1 MITGSLTINSWRHPM
16 AWYTCRVNGVGPAA
30 DGTETPDGTV
40 YINVT
45 DTASPPGFQ
54 GGQWF
59 YCADNSKSQMLAVAI
74 AAISIGATVEFGA
87 VPPNANN
94 TPFTEVS
101 RLYLN
106 APQSQ

>member
-1 MITGSLTINSWRHPM
+1 M
-16 AWYTCRVNGVGPAA
+16 AWYTCRVNNVGPAA
-30 DGTETPDGTV
+30 DGTETPAGSV

-45 DTASPPGFQ
+45 DTANPPGFQ

-59 YCADNSKSQMLAVAI
+59 YFADNSKNQMLAVAL
-74 AAISIGATVEFGA
+74 AAISVGATVQVAA

-101 RLYLN
+101 RLYIN
-106 APQSQ
+106 AP